1 LQLFRGVDYNSA
13 LLLVLFTQRGRQRI
27 EDERIEDSLN
37 PAINPDVIRINQ
49 EMSSLLQEAEKAGE
63 AGDIDKVQV

>member
-1 LQLFRGVDYNSA
+1 M
-13 LLLVLFTQRGRQRI
+13 LFTQRGRQRI